1 MSGPLL
7 DVRGLTLRFGATR
20 KDPESGLLAVNN
32 VSFTLQPGETLSI
45 VGESGSGK
53 TTIGRCIARLYQP
66 TSGEMTFEANSGRV
80 DLATLDKAALRPIR
94 RQIQM
99 LFQDPNA
106 SLNARMRIGDIVAE
120 PLDIHGIGTRAE
132 RREKVADLLAR
143 VGVSADA
150 INRYP
155 HQLSGG
161 QRQRVGIARSLTV
174 APKLLIC
181 DEPVSALDV
190 SVQAQ
195 VLNLLSDLQAEMGLT
210 YIFVSHDL
218 GVVDYISDRIMV
230 LYLGTVMEVASR
242 DDLFAAPAHPYTRAL
257 LDAMPARVGGR
268 HRKRRVPKGEIAGPV
283 GARRGCVF
291 AGRCPHAT
299 EICRTDEPPLR
310 SWSRRPG
317 TQVACHHADALE
329 LGGYADQTDDTRGEP
344 PR

>member
-1 MSGPLL
+1 MPDDVIL
-7 DVRGLTLRFGATR
+7 DVRDLTLRFGGIR
-20 KDPESGLLAVNN
+20 KDPDSGVLAVNR
-32 VSFTLQPGETLSI
+32 VSFALKAGETLSI

-53 TTIGRCIARLYQP
+53 TTIGRCIARLYKP
-66 TSGEMTFEANSGRV
+66 TAGQMMFRAASGTV
-80 DLATLDKAALRPIR
+80 DLAQLDRSGLKPVRQ
-94 RQIQM
+94 QIQM

-106 SLNARMRIGDIVAE
+106 SLNSRMRIGEIVAE

-132 RREKVADLLAR
+132 REAKVRELLAR
-143 VGVSADA
+143 VGLGADA

-161 QRQRVGIARSLTV
+161 QRQRVGIARSLTIS
-174 APKLLIC
+174 PRLLIC

-195 VLNLLSDLQAEMGLT
+195 VLNLLGDLQAEMGLT

-230 LYLGTVMEVASR
+230 LYLGTVMELAVR

-257 LDAMPARVGGR
+257 LDAMPSRTGGR
-268 HRKRRVPKGEIAGPV
+268 HRKRKVLGGEIAGPV
-283 GARRGCVF
+283 GLRRGCVF

-299 EICRTDEPPLR
+299 DICHSEAPALR
-310 SWSRRPG
+310 AWSRRPE
-317 TQVACHHADALE
+317 TQVACHHADTLD
-329 LGGYADQTDDTRGEP
+329 LGSHDSPTPEP
-344 PR
+344 ETTT